1 MKLRMIEICLVSQVS
16 SAILAEEEGRDG
28 KGTLAQGGGGFYKLA
43 NVTLRSFE
51 NRKRPCCITFC
62 GLMFCCFVK
71 CFLEYV
77 LDTYITLYI
86 I

>member
-16 SAILAEEEGRDG
+16 SAILAEEEGGNG
-28 KGTLAQGGGGFYKLA
+28 KRTLAQGGGGFYKLA
-43 NVTLRSFE
+43 NVIQ
-51 NRKRPCCITFC
+51 PCCITFC

-77 LDTYITLYI
+77 LDTYIILYI